1 MAVYKTEAGTFAVDC
16 RDQFKKRHL
25 KTFDLYRNA
34 VAFEKEVKALVS
46 KREYVPSTNTT
57 LKDAAETWFKKLGEG
72 YCRATKIYRK
82 NHIDKYIVPS
92 LGHLKITDVD
102 VHAIEKAS
110 GEWAVKPQTVNKILN
125 TLTSI

>member
-1 MAVYKTEAGTFAVDC
+1 MAIYKTEADTFAVDF

-25 KTFDLYRNA
+25 KTFDTHKEALAFRDEVRA
-34 VAFEKEVKALVS
+34 QVA

-57 LKDAAETWFKKLGEG
+57 LKDAAETWFNNLGEG

-92 LGHLKITDVD
+92 LGYLKIPDIDVP
-102 VHAIEKAS
+102 AIEKAS
-110 GEWAVKPQTVNKILN
+110 GEWAVAPQTTNK
-125 TLTSI
+125 